1 MWISIILFSVDII
14 WNNWLTQWRSPG
26 SAPGDNHHLWLDT
39 RLSAGRFT
47 SEVGW
52 CLRFWQRKCHI
63 VDSRQHSWQEVEG
76 LRRAP
81 LTLYLWKAS
90 LPGCQHQPR
99 FPRQDHVGGE
109 IHSVLLCENTFEGH
123 HTCFKLW
130 VFADEVRLRHHPLMT
145 LWAVHINV

>member
-1 MWISIILFSVDII
+1 MWISIILFSIDII

-26 SAPGDNHHLWLDT
+26 SAPGENHHLWLDT

-63 VDSRQHSWQEVEG
+63 VVSCQHSWQEVEG

-90 LPGCQHQPR
+90 LPGCQHQPPDFPCRTTSVVR
-99 FPRQDHVGGE
+99 FTPCFSVR
-109 IHSVLLCENTFEGH
+109 IHLKATILASNCECLLMKWGYSTVH
-123 HTCFKLW
+123 SW
-130 VFADEVRLRHHPLMT
+130 LRGLC
-145 LWAVHINV
+145 I